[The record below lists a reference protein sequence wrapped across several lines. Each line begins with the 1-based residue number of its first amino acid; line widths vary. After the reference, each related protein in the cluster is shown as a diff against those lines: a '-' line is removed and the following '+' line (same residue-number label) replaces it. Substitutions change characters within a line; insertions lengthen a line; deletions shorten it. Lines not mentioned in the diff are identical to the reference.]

1 MDIYAQISLHSLRFN
16 NRDKIQSSGVFQ
28 EVFIHVYITLDTWTT
43 RSLET
48 FLLATQSKVLRN

>member
-1 MDIYAQISLHSLRFN
+1 MDIHAQISFHSLRFN

-48 FLLATQSKVLRN
+48 FLLATQK